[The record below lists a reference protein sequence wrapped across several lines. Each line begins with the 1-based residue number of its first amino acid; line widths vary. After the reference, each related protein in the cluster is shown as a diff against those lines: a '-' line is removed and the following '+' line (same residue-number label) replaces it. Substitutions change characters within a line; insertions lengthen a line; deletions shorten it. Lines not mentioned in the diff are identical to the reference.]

1 MSEAKYEVTTWDMD
15 LQEFTPQPGVV
26 AGPHSKWDLRRVLR
40 RLRDIGYDVNRA
52 DAHSVLVRR
61 IV

>member
-1 MSEAKYEVTTWDMD
+1 MD

-26 AGPHSKWDLRRVLR
+26 AGPYSKWDLRRVLR

-61 IV
+61 IA